1 VPAPGDT
8 MTTTTT
14 PPAVGRGGQHSRDRH
29 RDGIWHRPA
38 PGLGQTIQLAILA
51 LVAFVP
57 LLAVRPGVVTDDT
70 KTYLYLDPGK
80 FLRQVFSMWNP
91 DVALGTVTHEYIGYL
106 LPMGPFYWLCSVL
119 HLPLWVAQRLWLGAI
134 LFAAGAGVLFLCRT
148 LKMRG
153 PGTLVA
159 AMAFMLSPY
168 FLQYAGRISVILL
181 PWAGLPWMVA
191 LAALALRRGGWKYPA
206 LFALVV
212 ALVSGINASSVLY
225 AGLAPVLWLIYAVA
239 VEREARWVD
248 AAWVA
253 LKIAGLSLLVCL
265 WWITGL
271 QIEAAYGVNTLKFTE
286 TVKATS
292 ETSTASEVLRGLGYW
307 YFYGGDRDGPW
318 TFSSVVYTQYLWVI
332 GVSFL
337 LPVLSF
343 LSAIFLRWRTRAY
356 FVALV
361 VVGVVLSVGAH
372 PFESPTVVG
381 GWLKS
386 FMTGTTAGLAMRS
399 TDRATPLVIL
409 GTAML
414 LGAGA
419 SALWRRWS
427 WAGLATTAAMAG
439 LVIANNPAIFNGDTI
454 ANGMTQPAQVPAY
467 LQQATDYLNSVHQS
481 TRVLGIP
488 GDDFAVYNWGNTVD
502 TPEVALLNRPYAIQ
516 EQQIMGSMA
525 TADMLYAIDQP
536 IQAGTEQWNSLAPMA
551 RLISAGDLLVQ
562 NDIAYWRYGAPQ
574 PQILSEELN
583 PTPPGLT
590 DRKTFGKPTKDVP
603 LYPTLD
609 EQDLASPPNPKPP
622 APVVTYT
629 VKNPRP
635 IARAESNRGALVV
648 AGDNTGL
655 ANLASTGMLGTTSAV
670 YFSGTLDKQ
679 PSQLHDLMSQGADLV
694 VTDTNRKQAMR
705 WDGLTAI
712 TGFTETPSENL
723 TTSDP
728 SDSPLELFPGTG
740 NDTKTTAYYVGAA
753 NVTAS
758 TYGDQVSYLP
768 ENRAY
773 MAIDG
778 NPDTSWETG
787 AFVPNP
793 SGQWWQLS
801 LQHPATADHVRI
813 VQPLVG
819 NLSRWVTEATLT
831 FDGGNPVQLGPESRS
846 ATGQVVSFPARS
858 FRDLRVRIDATSND
872 SAPVATAGPVGFSS
886 IAIPGVAVNEVLKMP
901 TDLLDNAGSA
911 SLHNRLTMVMTR
923 DRVSPY
929 PVRNDPET
937 TISRQ
942 FDLPTA
948 RTFTLSGTASLS
960 ALLPDDAIDRAVGMP
975 GADGTGVVAYSS
987 GRLPGD
993 LQAGATAAID
1003 GNPKTAWQPG
1013 FGASHQIGAWL
1024 QYNLPQP
1031 ITFDHMNL
1039 QVLADGQHSVPTK
1052 ITISTENGSET
1063 VSLPR
1068 IQNNNTPGS
1077 LASVPLT
1084 FPALTGSRIHIR
1096 IDSVRLQST
1105 VNFYSPQPIALP
1117 VGIAE
1122 LGIPGLSSAPVPSQL
1137 PGTCQSGLLKIDGHP
1152 ISVRVVGSS
1161 SAALS
1166 NNEMTVQPC
1175 GADASGIRLGAGQ
1188 HVVET
1193 AAGHLVVGQAGWN
1206 LDQIALDSAAGGAAM
1221 PLAAS
1226 DSSTDAAGTLLA
1238 APHPGSAPKVQVL
1251 RQASTSMHLA
1261 VSGATQ
1267 PFELVL
1273 GQSINAG
1280 WKAVAS
1286 PGAGARAGSHS
1297 VNLGPSQLIDGFGNG
1312 WRVTSAQLDALG
1324 GKSFTVSL
1332 TWTPQTREWIALALS
1347 AAGIILCLL
1356 LAFLPRRWKDR
1367 LGERWRRI
1375 RRRRR
1380 EPSSA
1385 PRASAPTAVA
1395 QDVVALDP
1403 ELVMPWAPEGGLP
1416 RPWVAGAV
1424 AVGTAIVVAAI
1435 SYPLAGLAVGLCTG
1449 AALVWRPV
1457 RGLLRLSALGLILAS
1472 ALTVFIGQAMHPIL
1486 ESSNWPSIYEDA
1498 GTLAWMAVAFL
1509 GADAVVEVC
1518 CRIVGRRRSEG
1529 GPTPAGAT
1537 GDPTGS

>member
-1 VPAPGDT
+1 

-14 PPAVGRGGQHSRDRH
+14 PPAVGRGAGQHSRDRH

-38 PGLGQTIQLAILA
+38 PGLGQTIQLAVLG
-51 LVAFVP
+51 LLAFVP

-119 HLPLWVAQRLWLGAI
+119 HVPLWVAQRLWLGSI

-148 LKMRG
+148 LKLRG

-225 AGLAPVLWLIYAVA
+225 VGVAPVLWLIYAVA
-239 VEREARWVD
+239 VEREGRWVD

-286 TVKATS
+286 TVQATS
-292 ETSTASEVLRGLGYW
+292 ETSTPSEVLRGLGYW

-318 TFSSVVYTQYLWVI
+318 TFSSVVYTTYLWVI
-332 GVSFL
+332 GLSFL
-337 LPVLSF
+337 VPALSF
-343 LSAIFLRWRTRAY
+343 LSAIVLRWRTRAY
-356 FVALV
+356 FIALV

-372 PFESPTVVG
+372 PFNSPTVVG

-399 TDRATPLVIL
+399 TDRATPLVVL

-427 WAGLATTAAMAG
+427 WAGLATTAALAG
-439 LVIANNPAIFNGDTI
+439 LVVANNPAIFNGDTI

-488 GDDFAVYNWGNTVD
+488 GDDFAVYNWGDTVD

-525 TADMLYAIDQP
+525 TADMLYAIDEP

-574 PQILSEELN
+574 PQLLAEELT

-609 EQDLASPPNPKPP
+609 EQDLAAPPNPKPP
-622 APVVTYT
+622 APIVTYT
-629 VKNPRP
+629 VENPRP
-635 IARAESNRGALVV
+635 IARAESNQGALVV

-655 ANLASTGMLGTTSAV
+655 ANLASTGMLGTTSAI
-670 YFSGTLDKQ
+670 YFSGTLDPH

-694 VTDTNRKQAMR
+694 VTDTNRKEAMR

-723 TTSDP
+723 TSSDP

-758 TYGDQVSYLP
+758 SYGNQVSYLP

-773 MAIDG
+773 MAVDN

-787 AFVPNP
+787 AFIPNV

-801 LQHPATADHVRI
+801 LQHPTTADDVRL
-813 VQPLVG
+813 VQPLKG
-819 NLSRWVTEATLT
+819 NPTRHITKVTLT
-831 FDGGNPVQLGPESRS
+831 FDGTHPVTVNLGPDSLT
-846 ATGQVVSFPARS
+846 AAGQVVRFPSRS
-858 FRDLRVRIDATSND
+858 FRTLRITIDSVSKNSPPGVT
-872 SAPVATAGPVGFSS
+872 PGPVGFSS
-886 IAIPGVAVNEVLKMP
+886 VDVPGVSVNEVVKMP

-923 DRVSPY
+923 ERVSPY
-929 PVRNDPET
+929 PVRDDPET
-937 TISRQ
+937 TISRE

-960 ALLPDDAIDRAVGMP
+960 ALIPDDAIDRAVGRP

-993 LQAGATAAID
+993 LQAGASAAID

-1039 QVLADGQHSVPTK
+1039 QVLADGRHSIPTK
-1052 ITISTENGSET
+1052 VTVSTENGSET
-1063 VSLPR
+1063 VSLPK
-1068 IQNNNTPGS
+1068 IESKKTPGS
-1077 LASVPLT
+1077 LVSVPLT

-1096 IDSVRLQST
+1096 IDDVQLHST
-1105 VNFYSPQPIALP
+1105 VNFYSPRPIALP

-1122 LGIPGLSSAPVPSQL
+1122 LGIPGLSSSPIPPQL

-1152 ISVRVVGSS
+1152 ISVRVVGAT

-1166 NNEMTVQPC
+1166 NDEMTVQPC

-1188 HVVET
+1188 HVIQT

-1206 LDQIALDSAAGGAAM
+1206 LDQLVLDSAPGGGAM

-1226 DSSTDAAGTLLA
+1226 NPSTDATGTVLS
-1238 APHPGSAPKVQVL
+1238 APQPGPAPKVQVL

-1261 VSGATQ
+1261 VSNATQ

-1286 PGAGARAGSHS
+1286 PGPGAPPGSHS

-1312 WRVTSAQLDALG
+1312 WQVTAAQLDALG
-1324 GKSFTVSL
+1324 AKSFTVSL
-1332 TWTPQTREWIALALS
+1332 TWTPQRREWIALALS
-1347 AAGIILCLL
+1347 ATGIVLCLL
-1356 LAFLPRRWKDR
+1356 LAFL
-1367 LGERWRRI
+1367 
-1375 RRRRR
+1375 
-1380 EPSSA
+1380 
-1385 PRASAPTAVA
+1385 
-1395 QDVVALDP
+1395 
-1403 ELVMPWAPEGGLP
+1403 
-1416 RPWVAGAV
+1416 
-1424 AVGTAIVVAAI
+1424 
-1435 SYPLAGLAVGLCTG
+1435 
-1449 AALVWRPV
+1449 
-1457 RGLLRLSALGLILAS
+1457 
-1472 ALTVFIGQAMHPIL
+1472 
-1486 ESSNWPSIYEDA
+1486 
-1498 GTLAWMAVAFL
+1498 
-1509 GADAVVEVC
+1509 
-1518 CRIVGRRRSEG
+1518 
-1529 GPTPAGAT
+1529 
-1537 GDPTGS
+1537 